1 MKGSFLAT
9 GSKHLSTL
17 ALLVGIGV
25 AVGTWAGETGMPAM
39 QHAGQVAYVTGGI
52 GVTQSDAFKREV
64 KNYPLAL
71 EIVQHEGGKNLYA
84 AGADVRI
91 VDAHGQVVLQAVADG
106 PFVLVDLPA
115 GRYSVDVT
123 LDGHVKHQ
131 SVTVAENAS
140 VHKLFVFP
148 SG

>member
-1 MKGSFLAT
+1 MKVSLLAT
-9 GSKHLSTL
+9 RSSRLSTL
-17 ALLVGIGV
+17 ALLVGMGV
-25 AVGTWAGETGMPAM
+25 AVGTWAGETGLPAM

-52 GVTQSDAFKREV
+52 GRPQSDAFKREM
-64 KNYPLAL
+64 KHYPLAL
-71 EIVQHEGGKNLYA
+71 EIVQHEGGKNVYT

-91 VDAHGQVVLQAVADG
+91 VDAHGQVVLQTVADG

-115 GRYSVDVT
+115 GRYAVDVT

-131 SVTVAENAS
+131 PVTVAKNAS
-140 VHKLFVFP
+140 VHKVFVFQ